1 MLSHCGSGEDSWDSL
16 ENFNNKNKADQAILA
31 SFIHNSNT
39 FSYLGSESTDKK
51 QQIKTLFKKNTIIM
65 RIDHWKHE
73 KDKIV
78 KLSTWTKT

>member
-1 MLSHCGSGEDSWDSL
+1 MLSNCGSREDSWDSL

-51 QQIKTLFKKNTIIM
+51 QQIKT
-65 RIDHWKHE
+65 
-73 KDKIV
+73 V
-78 KLSTWTKT
+78 